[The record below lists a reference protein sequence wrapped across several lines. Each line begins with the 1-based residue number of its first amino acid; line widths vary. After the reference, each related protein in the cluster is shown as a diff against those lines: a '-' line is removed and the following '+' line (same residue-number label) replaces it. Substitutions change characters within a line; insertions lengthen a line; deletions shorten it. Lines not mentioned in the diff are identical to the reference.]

1 MKTIRWVIAHEPI
14 DLFLRAAE
22 RFKAQVLEQTNGAL
36 DIEILSL
43 TEYSNKYNN
52 GEKVTKH
59 DLLRLMEEGVVE
71 ASQMYTTWL
80 GDWNKDMYALDM
92 PFLFRDHDHADKV
105 LEGEIGQSLLDGLK
119 AQSPVQGLA
128 FTYSGGYRVIP
139 SEKELDTVAAFRG
152 MNIRTS
158 KSPVAVDTFKA
169 LGANV
174 VDSVELEEM
183 NEAHS
188 AGIIDGGESTY
199 VRVLPLKQAEQFGTV
214 NDTAH
219 SLFLTSIIVGKEFY
233 AGLDE
238 NTQKVLKDAALDA
251 ARLERK
257 ESVEQID
264 GIVDQ
269 CKAQGIKIVKMA
281 EDETVKFKQATAH
294 LYDKYMTVFSDN
306 IIKKIQDA

>member
-52 GEKVTKH
+52 GEKVTKQ
-59 DLLRLMEEGVVE
+59 DLLQLMEDGVVE

-92 PFLFRDHDHADKV
+92 PFLFRDHDHANKV
-105 LEGEIGQSLLDGLK
+105 LEGSIGQSLLDGLRDK
-119 AQSPVQGLA
+119 SPVQGLA
-128 FTYSGGYRVIP
+128 FTYSGGFRVIP
-139 SEKELDTVAAFRG
+139 SEKELDTVAAFQG
-152 MNIRTS
+152 MDIRTS

-174 VDSVELEEM
+174 VDSVELEQM
-183 NEAHS
+183 NEAHTN
-188 AGIIDGGESTY
+188 GVIQGGESTY
-199 VRVLPLKQAEQFGTV
+199 VRVLPLEQGKEFGTV
-214 NDTAH
+214 N
-219 SLFLTSIIVGKEFY
+219 FY
-233 AGLDE
+233 NTLDE
-238 NTQKVLKDAALDA
+238 NTQAVLKDAALNA
-251 ARLERK
+251 ARLERQ
-257 ESVEQID
+257 ESVASIP
-264 GIVDQ
+264 GIIEE
-269 CKAQGIKIVKMA
+269 CKEQGIKIVQMA
-281 EDETVKFKQATAH
+281 EGETAKFKAATAH

>member
-52 GEKVTKH
+52 GEKVTKQ
-59 DLLRLMEEGVVE
+59 DLLQLMEDGVVE

-92 PFLFRDHDHADKV
+92 PFLFRDHDHANKV
-105 LEGEIGQSLLDGLK
+105 LEGSIGQSLLDGLRDK
-119 AQSPVQGLA
+119 SPVQGLA
-128 FTYSGGYRVIP
+128 FTYSGGFRVIP
-139 SEKELDTVAAFRG
+139 SEKELDTVAAFQG
-152 MNIRTS
+152 MDIRTS

-174 VDSVELEEM
+174 VDSVELEQM
-183 NEAHS
+183 NEAHTN
-188 AGIIDGGESTY
+188 GVIQGGESTY
-199 VRVLPLKQAEQFGTV
+199 VRVLPLEQGKEFGTV

-233 AGLDE
+233 NTLDE
-238 NTQKVLKDAALDA
+238 NTQAVLKDAALNA
-251 ARLERK
+251 ARLERQ
-257 ESVEQID
+257 ESVASIP
-264 GIVDQ
+264 GIIEE
-269 CKAQGIKIVKMA
+269 CKEQGIKIVQMA
-281 EDETVKFKQATAH
+281 EGETAKFKAATAH